1 MRVRHNGGRLRLVH
15 LQDTRAGSCVASGGV
30 VQIMVVAME
39 GVGRELREWFLA
51 RDGRQYGPITQ
62 RELNTLQTM
71 GELRPDDLL
80 WRDGWQT
87 WKTATALTGTTV
99 VDRRV
104 ESRALVPTKPDEL
117 QDWAELSPGE
127 FKSLRVLSPILN
139 FLIMIGLVAKPLLE
153 HFGKRSD
160 AFSPWALFAVP
171 FLFVSVFMMF
181 GTAAFFFQRASQNI
195 NTFAG
200 RRVLVPVSAW
210 LMCVPIVNS
219 FAIPSIWARTYYYSL
234 SFLPEFRITRSRA
247 AAIGTSAFAF
257 LVAGQAFGL
266 MSGNTA
272 LWPNGYDA
280 MSLAMI
286 AVSLSCAGAI
296 LFSRIVQRV
305 HIAQEAYAQ
314 REGLTN
320 QVGVADPHDAS
331 DGLAGALRLA
341 TVGLCIVA
349 AAFTGAWPVTAS
361 LTLQRLLTTTA
372 QIPQPA
378 PIVATREEIMR
389 TAADQVNKDA
399 PQMVDEVTRL
409 DGARVEGDQLIYEYT
424 LLLQSMTSEQFER
437 LSVSTKSR
445 AGPAYCE
452 GEMEVF
458 RDLNA
463 RIVYRYRY
471 PNGWQIG
478 QIVVTTQDCWR

>member
-1 MRVRHNGGRLRLVH
+1 ML
-15 LQDTRAGSCVASGGV
+15 
-30 VQIMVVAME
+30 IMVVAME
-39 GVGRELREWFLA
+39 GGRRELREWFLA

-62 RELNTLQTM
+62 RELDALQTM
-71 GELRPDDLL
+71 GELRPNDLL
-80 WRDGWQT
+80 WREGWQT
-87 WKTATALTGTTV
+87 WKTATVFTGTTV
-99 VDRRV
+99 SDRRV
-104 ESRALVPTKPDEL
+104 ELRALVPTKPDEL

-160 AFSPWALFAVP
+160 AFPPWALFAVP
-171 FLFVSVFMMF
+171 FLLFCVFIMV
-181 GTAAFFFQRASQNI
+181 GTTAFFFQRASQNI

-200 RRVLVPVSAW
+200 RRVLVPGSAW
-210 LMCVPIVNS
+210 LMCVPFVNS

-247 AAIGTSAFAF
+247 AVIGISAFAF
-257 LVAGQAFGL
+257 LVAGHAFGV

-305 HIAQEAYAQ
+305 HTAQEAYAQ

-320 QVGVADPHDAS
+320 QVGDADPHDAS

-341 TVGLCIVA
+341 TVGLCIAA
-349 AAFTGAWPVTAS
+349 AAFTGAWPVTVS
-361 LTLQRLLTTTA
+361 VTLQRLLTTIA

-378 PIVATREEIMR
+378 PKVPTREEIMR
-389 TAADQVNKDA
+389 AAADQVNKDV

-409 DGARVEGDQLIYEYT
+409 DWARVEGDQLIYEYT
-424 LLLQSMTSEQFER
+424 LLLQNMTSEQFER
-437 LSVSTKSR
+437 FSVSVKSR

-463 RIVYRYRY
+463 QIVYRYRY
-471 PNGWQIG
+471 PNGSRIG
-478 QIVVTTQDCWR
+478 QIGVTNQDCRR

>member
-1 MRVRHNGGRLRLVH
+1 
-15 LQDTRAGSCVASGGV
+15 
-30 VQIMVVAME
+30 MVVAME

-71 GELRPDDLL
+71 GELRTDDLL

-87 WKTATALTGTTV
+87 WQTATALTGTTV

-160 AFSPWALFAVP
+160 AFPPSAIFAVP
-171 FLFVSVFMMF
+171 FLFVSVFIMF

-247 AAIGTSAFAF
+247 AAIGISAFAF

-266 MSGNTA
+266 MGGNTA

-280 MSLAMI
+280 MSLAI
-286 AVSLSCAGAI
+286 SQCL
-296 LFSRIVQRV
+296 
-305 HIAQEAYAQ
+305 
-314 REGLTN
+314 
-320 QVGVADPHDAS
+320 
-331 DGLAGALRLA
+331 
-341 TVGLCIVA
+341 
-349 AAFTGAWPVTAS
+349 
-361 LTLQRLLTTTA
+361 
-372 QIPQPA
+372 
-378 PIVATREEIMR
+378 
-389 TAADQVNKDA
+389 
-399 PQMVDEVTRL
+399 
-409 DGARVEGDQLIYEYT
+409 
-424 LLLQSMTSEQFER
+424 
-437 LSVSTKSR
+437 
-445 AGPAYCE
+445 
-452 GEMEVF
+452 
-458 RDLNA
+458 
-463 RIVYRYRY
+463 
-471 PNGWQIG
+471 
-478 QIVVTTQDCWR
+478 